1 MIETVIL
8 DAVILTT
15 FVEQKQLNFSLLFL
29 LSSIPLLFLTDSIC
43 WEGNNS
49 VPSSVLTWFLC
60 WFYVYGG
67 LAVINVLVCSFFGNY
82 FNADFIMYQNVC
94 PDG

>member
-49 VPSSVLTWFLC
+49 VPSSVLVSLLVLC
-60 WFYVYGG
+60 IWGTCSNKRAG
-67 LAVINVLVCSFFGNY
+67 LFF
-82 FNADFIMYQNVC
+82 FWKLF
-94 PDG
+94 

>member
-49 VPSSVLTWFLC
+49 VPSSVLVSLLVLC
-60 WFYVYGG
+60 IWGTCSNKHAG
-67 LAVINVLVCSFFGNY
+67 LFF
-82 FNADFIMYQNVC
+82 FWKLF
-94 PDG
+94 

>member
-29 LSSIPLLFLTDSIC
+29 LPSIPLLFLTDSIC

-49 VPSSVLTWFLC
+49 VPSSVLVSLLVLC
-60 WFYVYGG
+60 IWGTCSNKRAG
-67 LAVINVLVCSFFGNY
+67 LFF
-82 FNADFIMYQNVC
+82 FWKLF
-94 PDG
+94 

>member
-49 VPSSVLTWFLC
+49 VPSSVLVSLLVLC
-60 WFYVYGG
+60 IWGTCSNKR
-67 LAVINVLVCSFFGNY
+67 AVLFF
-82 FNADFIMYQNVC
+82 FWKLF
-94 PDG
+94 